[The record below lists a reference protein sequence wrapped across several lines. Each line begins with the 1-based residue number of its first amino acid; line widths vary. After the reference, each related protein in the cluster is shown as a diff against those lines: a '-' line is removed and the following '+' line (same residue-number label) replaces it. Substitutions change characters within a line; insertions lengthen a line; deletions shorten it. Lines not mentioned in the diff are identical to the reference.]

1 MGKEGEQGKVMG
13 DWIKIDLAIMA
24 TPLSPTEQEPTM
36 PQLLTLQGK
45 DKSINIVEA
54 IGNQW
59 RVVGIVLLNDES
71 GAIVDSIADE
81 FRGNARNINLEILKR
96 WLRGEGILDRS
107 WCAILGVLRVHCGA
121 LADRVKEALT
131 EEEAEQGKS

>member
-1 MGKEGEQGKVMG
+1 
-13 DWIKIDLAIMA
+13 
-24 TPLSPTEQEPTM
+24 M
-36 PQLLTLQGK
+36 PQLLTLQDK

-59 RVVGIVLLNDES
+59 RMVGIVLLNDER

-96 WLRGEGILDRS
+96 WLRGEGIPDRS
-107 WCAILGVLRVHCGA
+107 WQTILGVLRVHCGA
-121 LADRVKEALT
+121 LAESVEEALT
-131 EEEAEQGKS
+131 AEEVEQGKS

>member
-1 MGKEGEQGKVMG
+1 
-13 DWIKIDLAIMA
+13 
-24 TPLSPTEQEPTM
+24 M
-36 PQLLTLQGK
+36 PQLLTLQGGK

-96 WLRGEGILDRS
+96 WLQGEGLPDRT
-107 WCAILGVLRVHCGA
+107 WRAILGVLRVHCGA
-121 LADRVKEALT
+121 LADRVEEALT
-131 EEEAEQGKS
+131 AEEAEKGKS